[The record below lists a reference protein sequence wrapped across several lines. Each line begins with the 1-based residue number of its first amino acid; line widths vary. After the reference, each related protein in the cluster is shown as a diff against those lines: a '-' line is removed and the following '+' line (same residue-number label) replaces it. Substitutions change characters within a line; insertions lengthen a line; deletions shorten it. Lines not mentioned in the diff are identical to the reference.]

1 MEIRHKLVLE
11 PASKMEG
18 VLRFLKQA
26 LVKILQF
33 ACKKTG
39 LQATISENDLKWTYQ
54 NRTPSSAAGS
64 LTTPD

>member
-54 NRTPSSAAGS
+54 NRNPSSAAGS